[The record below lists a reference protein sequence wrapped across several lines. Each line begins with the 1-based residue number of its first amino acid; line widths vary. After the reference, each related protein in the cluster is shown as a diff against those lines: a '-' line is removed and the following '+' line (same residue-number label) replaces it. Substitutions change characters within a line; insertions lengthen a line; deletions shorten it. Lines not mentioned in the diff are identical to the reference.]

1 MYDLY
6 LVLCLACIVTMLR
19 EHFGSLRRAVFK
31 GIVQL
36 VLLHRTLNILVGLV
50 LTVFITLLAMLVN
63 GPPVPVAAPSPDSDN
78 KRKRTQE
85 KEEPY
90 LPV

>member
-1 MYDLY
+1 MFDLY
-6 LVLCLACIVTMLR
+6 TFLCIACFVTLLR

-36 VLLHRTLNILVGLV
+36 VLLHRAFNVVVGLV
-50 LTVFITLLAMLVN
+50 LTVLITCMAMLAC
-63 GPPVPVAAPSPDSDN
+63 GPTTRVVEAPANDS
-78 KRKRTQE
+78 KRKPAQE
-85 KEEPY
+85 KEEPF

>member
-1 MYDLY
+1 MFDLY
-6 LVLCLACIVTMLR
+6 TFFCLACVVTLLR

-36 VLLHRTLNILVGLV
+36 VLLHRAFNVVVGLA
-50 LTVFITLLAMLVN
+50 LTVLITSMAMLVS
-63 GPPVPVAAPSPDSDN
+63 GPTARAAEAPATDG
-78 KRKRTQE
+78 KRKRAQE
-85 KEEPY
+85 KEEPF